1 MKRSDLIQELEVVR
15 KWTEWRRGELD
26 GSVRARRDAEAAE
39 KRILNAFDELWREL
53 GYVGALRKS
62 LDEAVSAQVR
72 AEVRCMELERAIA
85 LLRKPNDGEGG
96 GDD

>member
-1 MKRSDLIQELEVVR
+1 MKRSDLIQELETVR
-15 KWTEWRRGELD
+15 KWTESSFYIEKTK
-26 GSVRARRDAEAAE
+26 DAEAAE

-85 LLRKPNDGEGG
+85 LMRKPEETEE
-96 GDD
+96 GDDD

>member
-1 MKRSDLIQELEVVR
+1 MMKRSDLIQELEIVR
-15 KWTEWRRGELD
+15 KWTEGLYSQEERK
-26 GSVRARRDAEAAE
+26 DAEAAE
-39 KRILNAFDELWREL
+39 KRILNAFDDLWREL

-85 LLRKPNDGEGG
+85 LLRKPNETEE
-96 GDD
+96 GDDD